1 MGIKAVIIDDGV
13 YSDSFIDER
22 FINEDFIQ
30 TPNISMRLQVMEDN
44 TIVEDNSEAYLS
56 HGTLCASVIGDLSP
70 NSEFISIKVLD
81 EQGQGYS
88 AQLVCAL
95 EWCLENEIKLIHMS
109 LGTTNYHDF
118 SKVGTII
125 NKLTQRDVIIVA
137 AYSNMNIPSV
147 PAHLP
152 KVFGVRSDKDES
164 LKNGEYFFD
173 NSHNLREENSMV
185 AHYDKTGK
193 INVGVSN
200 SFAAPVITSHI
211 LRLLNTNPNMKFKD
225 ILECL
230 KENQSNKKNKT
241 QFCDYNNFENM
252 EIEIPII
259 SITADKI
266 GTFEKIYNL
275 FKAEEYTVEGF
286 SLFISANENI
296 VPLSLY
302 TENKIDDGLIFILD
316 RIYKADIMLFEV
328 DRSIKVDWG
337 CADVQIEY
345 SENEYILKF
354 ADEDKKSKTIEELF
368 ISLKEYFS

>member
-1 MGIKAVIIDDGV
+1 MGIKAAIIDDGV
-13 YSDSFIDER
+13 YSDSFI
-22 FINEDFIQ
+22 NEDFIH
-30 TPNISMRLQVMEDN
+30 TPNILMRLQVMENN

-70 NSEFISIKVLD
+70 ISEFISIKVLD

-88 AQLVCAL
+88 DQLVCAL
-95 EWCLENEIKLIHMS
+95 KWCLENEIKLIHMS

-118 SKVGTII
+118 SKIETVI
-125 NKLTQRDVIIVA
+125 NELTQRDFIIVA

-152 KVFGVRSDKDES
+152 KVFGVRSDKDEN

-173 NSHNLREENSMV
+173 NSHNLREENSIV

-193 INVGVSN
+193 INIGVSN

-211 LRLLNTNPNMKFKD
+211 LRLLNTNPNMNFKD
-225 ILECL
+225 ILEFL
-230 KENQSNKKNKT
+230 KVNQSDKKTET

-252 EIEIPII
+252 EIEIPVI
-259 SITADKI
+259 SVTADKI

-275 FKAEEYTVEGF
+275 FKAEEYAVEDF
-286 SLFISANENI
+286 SQSINMNENI
-296 VPLSLY
+296 IPLSLY
-302 TENKIDDGLIFILD
+302 IENRIDNGLIFILD
-316 RIYKADIMLFEV
+316 RVYKADVMLFEV
-328 DRSIKVDWG
+328 DRSIKVDLESID
-337 CADVQIEY
+337 AQIE
-345 SENEYILKF
+345 SLNNDEYILKLANEEKHF
-354 ADEDKKSKTIEELF
+354 NTIEELF